1 LTDTRSSCTAAEWN
15 CHPVETPEFDI
26 EPRRS
31 WSMMKCRKFQRHS
44 PVQDKRNHYN
54 NKTNNSI
61 IARQAASAAGVEWAS
76 CGDTAQLQ

>member
-1 LTDTRSSCTAAEWN
+1 
-15 CHPVETPEFDI
+15 
-26 EPRRS
+26 
-31 WSMMKCRKFQRHS
+31 MMKCRKFQRHS